1 MSLLTSYEIDWSN
14 FLQFNGNGVVVAT
27 YAEIY
32 KALVKKFQDIWGSDI
47 DLSSASADGVFVN
60 TYALIIN
67 NILLSFKKFYESL
80 NVNTATG
87 AALDVLCNLTNV
99 TRKPATASTCPVVL
113 TLDNSET
120 ENYITNEIDLVD
132 INGNIW
138 IARNIEGFVLE
149 PGVPQT
155 IVFTCSQLGPIEAPK
170 GTIDRLIN
178 NDVVINIEQSQDAN
192 KGFNVESDSSLRK
205 RRTQTLGSRGT
216 TVLESLSSSLLS
228 LTGIRDVKIYNNDTG
243 NEITAK
249 DGTKIVAHNVY
260 IIVRRESNITISDAT
275 IGTIIYEKMTPGIS
289 TTKSQDQLQFGN
301 SHEYQYVQR
310 ILGQRIDS
318 DIKQIVYWKEA
329 TPTNNE
335 IKIVITPNVYFASY
349 DNSTAKK
356 IAQKV
361 INYMNNKLIGE
372 NIESRDLWNI
382 VQYADPK
389 FRGSK
394 TYDINNITIGGSDIY
409 TNPDTYY
416 GYTKADYE
424 VSDEE
429 ETKGQVTIKIN

>member
-99 TRKPATASTCPVVL
+99 TRKSATASTCPVVL
-113 TLDNSET
+113 TLDSGET

-155 IVFTCSQLGPIEAPK
+155 IVFTCAQLGPIEAPK
-170 GTIDRLIN
+170 GTIDRVVN

-260 IIVRRESNITISDAT
+260 IIIRREANITISDAT

-372 NIESRDLWNI
+372 NVESRDLWNI

-394 TYDINNITIGGSDIY
+394 TYDINNITIGNSDIY

-416 GYTKADYE
+416 GYTNAVYE
-424 VSDEE
+424 VSNEE

>member
-14 FLQFNGNGVVVAT
+14 FLQFNGRGVVVAT

-32 KALVKKFQDIWGSDI
+32 KALIKKFQDIWGSDI

-67 NILLSFKKFYESL
+67 NILQSFKRFYESL

-99 TRKPATASTCPVVL
+99 TRKPATASTCPIIL
-113 TLDNSET
+113 TLDAGET

-138 IARNIEGFVLE
+138 VARNIDGFVLE
-149 PGVPQT
+149 PDIPQT

-170 GTIDRLIN
+170 GTIDRVIN
-178 NDVVINIEQSQDAN
+178 NDVVISIEQTQDAN
-192 KGFNVESDSSLRK
+192 KGFNEESDSSLRQ

-216 TVLESLSSSLLS
+216 TVLESLSSALLN

-243 NEITAK
+243 SNIVAK
-249 DGTKIVAHNVY
+249 DGTKIVPHNVY
-260 IIVRRESNITISDAT
+260 IVLRREPNIAISDST

-289 TTKSQDQLQFGN
+289 TTKSQDQLQFGT

-310 ILGQRIDS
+310 ILGQSIDS
-318 DIKQIVYWKEA
+318 DIKQIVYWKES
-329 TPTNNE
+329 TPANSE
-335 IKIVITPNVYFASY
+335 IKIVITPNVYFAAY
-349 DNSTAKK
+349 DNTTAKR

-361 INYMNNKLIGE
+361 INYMNNKLLGE
-372 NIESRDLWNI
+372 NVESRDLWNI

-394 TYDINNITIGGSDIY
+394 TYDINNITIGNSDIY
-409 TNPDTYY
+409 INPDTYY
-416 GYTKADYE
+416 DYTNATYE
-424 VSDEE
+424 TSEEE